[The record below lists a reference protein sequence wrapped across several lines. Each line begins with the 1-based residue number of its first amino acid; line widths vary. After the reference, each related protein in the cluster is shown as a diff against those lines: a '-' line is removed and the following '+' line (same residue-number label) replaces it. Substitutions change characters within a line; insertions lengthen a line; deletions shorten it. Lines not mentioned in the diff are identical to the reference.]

1 MRKRNWNWAFCNWNK
16 EQRTKNKEQG
26 IEISIFN
33 LFMRRV
39 VVTGMGALTPIG
51 NNLESYWSNLQ
62 NGVSGAAPITKFD
75 TTKFKTNFACELKNF
90 DPKDHFDVKELRK
103 YDPFSQYALV
113 AVDEAVK
120 DSAIDFDSLNKDRI
134 GVIWGSG
141 NGGIQTFQDQM
152 KEYCEGDG
160 TPRFTP
166 FFIPRILVDIA
177 SGIISIKYGLR
188 GVNFC
193 PVSAC
198 ATSNTAMIEA
208 FNYIKWGKA
217 EMIITGGSEAAINE
231 AAIGGFSSAK
241 ALSTRNDSPET
252 ASRPFDVT
260 RDGFVMGE
268 GAGAMI
274 LEEYEHAI
282 KRGAKIYAEV
292 VGGGMAADA
301 YHLTGTHPEGDGA
314 VLGMNEALR
323 EAEITAEKIDYINMH
338 ATSTPLGDNSELIA
352 AKRVFGE
359 RHALSISATKSMTGH
374 LLGAAGAIEGIAC
387 VMALKDQLVPPTINT
402 TDIEPDFK
410 DLFDFPMGK
419 AKKKDLTYAMSNT
432 FGFGGHIASIIFKKF
447 EG

>member
-1 MRKRNWNWAFCNWNK
+1 MK
-16 EQRTKNKEQG
+16 
-26 IEISIFN
+26 
-33 LFMRRV
+33 RV

-51 NNLESYWSNLQ
+51 NNLNDFWTNLK
-62 NGVSGAAPITKFD
+62 NGVSGADQITKFD
-75 TTKFKTNFACELKNF
+75 TSKFKATIACELKNF
-90 DPKDHFDVKELRK
+90 NLADHFDVKEMRH
-103 YDPFSQYALV
+103 YDPFSLYALV
-113 AVDEAVK
+113 AVKEAIEHSKV
-120 DSAIDFDSLNKDRI
+120 DFDVLNRNRI

-152 KEYCEGDG
+152 TEFNKGDG

-177 SGIISIKYGLR
+177 SGVISIKYGLR

-198 ATSNTAMIEA
+198 ATSNTAIIEA

-217 EMIITGGSEAAINE
+217 DMVITGGSEAAITE
-231 AAIGGFSSAK
+231 SAMGGFASAK
-241 ALSTRNDSPET
+241 ALSTRNDDPAT

-268 GAGAMI
+268 GAGALI
-274 LEEYEHAI
+274 LEDLEHALN
-282 KRGAKIYAEV
+282 RGATIYGEI

-301 YHLTGTHPEGDGA
+301 YHLTGTHPEGEGA
-314 VLGMNEALR
+314 VLGMEEALR
-323 EAEITAEKIDYINMH
+323 EAGITAEKIDYINMH

-359 RHALSISATKSMTGH
+359 RQSLSISATKSMTGH

-387 VMALKDQLVPPTINT
+387 VMALHEQIVPPTINT
-402 TDIEPDFK
+402 SEIEPDFK
-410 DLFDFPMGK
+410 DLFDFPLGK
-419 AKKKDLTYAMSNT
+419 GEPKKMEYAMSNT
-432 FGFGGHIASIIFKKF
+432 FGFGGHIASVVMKRFC
-447 EG
+447 

>member
-1 MRKRNWNWAFCNWNK
+1 
-16 EQRTKNKEQG
+16 
-26 IEISIFN
+26 
-33 LFMRRV
+33 MRRV
-39 VVTGMGALTPIG
+39 VVTGIGALTPIG
-51 NNLESYWSNLQ
+51 NNLNEFWENLKA
-62 NGVSGAAPITKFD
+62 GKSGAAPITKFD

-90 DPKDHFDVKELRK
+90 DLKEHFDVKELRK

-113 AVDEAVK
+113 AVEQAVK
-120 DSAIDFDSLNKDRI
+120 HGNIDFEQLNKDRI

-177 SGIISIKYGLR
+177 SGVISIKYGLR

-198 ATSNTAMIEA
+198 ATSNTAIIEA
-208 FNYIKWGKA
+208 FNYIKWDKA
-217 EMIITGGSEAAINE
+217 DMIVTGGSEAAINE

-252 ASRPFDVT
+252 ASRPFDVS

-268 GAGAMI
+268 GAGALI

-282 KRGAKIYAEV
+282 KRGATIYGEV

-314 VLGMNEALR
+314 MIGMNEALR
-323 EAEITAEKIDYINMH
+323 EAGISANEIDYINMH

-359 RHALSISATKSMTGH
+359 RQSLAISATKSMTGH
-374 LLGAAGAIEGIAC
+374 LLGAAGAVEAIAC
-387 VMALKDQLVPPTINT
+387 VMALQENIVPPTINT
-402 TDIEPDFK
+402 KEIEPDFK
-410 DLFDFPMGK
+410 NLYTFPLDNPL
-419 AKKKDLTYAMSNT
+419 KKELTYAMSNT
-432 FGFGGHIASIIFKKF
+432 FGFGGHIASVIFKKY
-447 EG
+447 

>member
-1 MRKRNWNWAFCNWNK
+1 
-16 EQRTKNKEQG
+16 
-26 IEISIFN
+26 
-33 LFMRRV
+33 MRRV

-51 NNLESYWSNLQ
+51 NNLNAYWQNLLA
-62 NGVSGAAPITKFD
+62 GTSGAAPITKFD
-75 TTKFKTNFACELKNF
+75 TSKHKVHFACELKDFDPSQFF
-90 DPKDHFDVKELRK
+90 DPKEFKK
-103 YDPFSQYALV
+103 IDPFSQYALIT
-113 AVDEAVK
+113 ADEALK
-120 DSAIDFDSLNKDRI
+120 DSGLDLDSVNKDRV

-152 KEYCEGDG
+152 MEFCQGDG

-177 SGIISIKYGLR
+177 SGWISIKYGFR

-198 ATSNTAMIEA
+198 ATSTTAVIEA
-208 FNYIKWGKA
+208 FNYIKWNKA
-217 EMIITGGSEAAINE
+217 DIIVTGGSEAAINE
-231 AAIGGFSSAK
+231 SAIGGFSSAK
-241 ALSTRNDSPET
+241 ALSTRNDGPET

-268 GAGAMI
+268 GAGALV

-323 EAEITAEKIDYINMH
+323 EAEISADQIDHINMH
-338 ATSTPLGDNSELIA
+338 ATSTPLGDMSELIA

-359 RHALSISATKSMTGH
+359 RKSLAISATKSMTGH
-374 LLGAAGAIEGIAC
+374 LLGAAGAIEAIATI
-387 VMALKDQLVPPTINT
+387 MALKEQKVPPTINT
-402 TDIEPDFK
+402 TEIIPEFADAFH
-410 DLFDFPMGK
+410 FPVKNCEDKLMN
-419 AKKKDLTYAMSNT
+419 YAMSNT
-432 FGFGGHIASIIFKKF
+432 FGFGGHIATIVFKKF
-447 EG
+447 